1 MSPVYLT
8 VKELAQRLNIK
19 DTTLYAWAAQ
29 GKIPSVKF
37 HGVLRFPLE
46 DIEQWVASFRR
57 EHPAPRPRTRARRS
71 PTDLETVIARAKGQ
85 AYTPPHGETRPASSS
100 NGKEDE
106 DGAR

>member
-46 DIEQWVASFRR
+46 EIERWVASFQR
-57 EHPAPRPRTRARRS
+57 EHSAPRSRTRTRQS

-85 AYTPPHGETRPASSS
+85 GYTSPHGETRPASSS
-100 NGKEDE
+100 NGKEEE

>member
-46 DIEQWVASFRR
+46 EIERWVVSFQQ
-57 EHPAPRPRTRARRS
+57 EHRAPRPRTRARQS
-71 PTDLETVIARAKGQ
+71 PTDLEALIARAKGQ
-85 AYTPPHGETRPASSS
+85 GYTPSHGETRPTSSP